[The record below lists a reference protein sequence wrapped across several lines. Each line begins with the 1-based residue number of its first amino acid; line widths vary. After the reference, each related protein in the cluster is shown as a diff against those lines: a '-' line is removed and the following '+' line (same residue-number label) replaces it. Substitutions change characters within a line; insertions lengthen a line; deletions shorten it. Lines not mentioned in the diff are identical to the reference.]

1 MYMYIY
7 MNFPISHFSLV
18 PSPDNYS
25 LKHIDSRPSGEEEI
39 NQFLQ
44 EGKLFQGG
52 NAKWLHTLL
61 SLRSGD
67 RLMYVGDHVYAD
79 VLRSKRTLGWRTVLV
94 VPELTNEIISHKKCK
109 NIRGEILRLRRR
121 QFSLQNEI
129 DRLDDEWSGMNEKDG
144 NFVGILYPS
153 HSNNYPKNSDPVA

>member
-1 MYMYIY
+1 
-7 MNFPISHFSLV
+7 
-18 PSPDNYS
+18 
-25 LKHIDSRPSGEEEI
+25 
-39 NQFLQ
+39 
-44 EGKLFQGG
+44 
-52 NAKWLHTLL
+52 
-61 SLRSGD
+61 
-67 RLMYVGDHVYAD
+67 MYVGDHVYAD

-129 DRLDDEWSGMNEKDG
+129 DRLDDEWSGMDEKDG